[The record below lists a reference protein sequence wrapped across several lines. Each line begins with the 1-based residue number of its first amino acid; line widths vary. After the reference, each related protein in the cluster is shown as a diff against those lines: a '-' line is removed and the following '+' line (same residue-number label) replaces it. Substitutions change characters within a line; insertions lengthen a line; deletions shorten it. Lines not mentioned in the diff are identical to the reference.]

1 MKKSKYI
8 PSQSAAIAAAM
19 AFSLFLCGI
28 ISAADTEKHI
38 EESLVRLHI
47 LANSDSEY
55 DQQLKLKVR
64 DAVLAESDEI
74 FKPYSSSEEA
84 VISLNGSM
92 DRIEEIADRTLA
104 ENGSTLKA
112 SCRLEKISFDD
123 RVYSNM
129 TVPAGEYTAL
139 RVELGSGKGK
149 NWWCVMYPPL
159 CVPCAAMDMTEE
171 EIMEIYGSEL
181 TEEDIRLL
189 TQPEEYHAKLYI
201 VELIE
206 NLLEDDK

>member
-1 MKKSKYI
+1 MKRKYI

-19 AFSLFLCGI
+19 AFSMFICGI

-55 DQQLKLKVR
+55 DQQLKIKVR
-64 DAVLAESDEI
+64 DAVLAHSDEI
-74 FKPYSSSEEA
+74 FAPYSSSDEA
-84 VISLNGSM
+84 IASLQNSM
-92 DRIEEIADRTLA
+92 NKITEIADLTLK
-104 ENGSTLKA
+104 ENGSSLKA
-112 SCRLEKISFDD
+112 SCRLEKIAFDD

-139 RVELGSGKGK
+139 RVEIGSGEGK

-171 EIMEIYGSEL
+171 EIMEVYGSEL

-201 VELIE
+201 VEVIKKLIDE
-206 NLLEDDK
+206 NK